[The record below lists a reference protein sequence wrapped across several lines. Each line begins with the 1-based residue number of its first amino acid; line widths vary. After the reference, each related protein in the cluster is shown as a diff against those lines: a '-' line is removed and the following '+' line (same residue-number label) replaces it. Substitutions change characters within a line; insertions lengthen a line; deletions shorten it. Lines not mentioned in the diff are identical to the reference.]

1 VQTDGVSPSVYG
13 ESHLQLH
20 TLDIC
25 SLATGAADA
34 RDTAMAAC
42 IDMAALEEQV
52 FLHALYAVIC
62 SVLYA
67 IYHIQFCTIVCQL
80 RWMSASIAKFLL
92 NMCLV
97 HCTAFALHH
106 STKKVSSPKFAR
118 PIRVLDLAPS
128 PLLLSHTTL
137 ASA

>member
-20 TLDIC
+20 ALDIC
-25 SLATGAADA
+25 SLAVGAADA

-52 FLHALYAVIC
+52 FLHAPYAVIC

-80 RWMSASIAKFLL
+80 RWMSASISKFLL

-97 HCTAFALHH
+97 QYTASHCIIVHQSKSKFIKVCTSNTGTRL
-106 STKKVSSPKFAR
+106 STEHR
-118 PIRVLDLAPS
+118 RRYC
-128 PLLLSHTTL
+128 
-137 ASA
+137 